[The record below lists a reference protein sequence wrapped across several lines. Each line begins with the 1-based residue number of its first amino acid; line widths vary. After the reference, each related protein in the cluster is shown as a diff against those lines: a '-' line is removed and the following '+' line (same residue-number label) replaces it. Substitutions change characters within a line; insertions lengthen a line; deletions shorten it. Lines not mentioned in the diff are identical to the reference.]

1 MPRYAAFLRAIN
13 IGGRRVKGAELC
25 APFEELGHTEVV
37 SFRAS
42 GNVIFDAE
50 ERSVAGLT
58 KKIESQLE
66 RSLGYEVAAML
77 RTRSQVRAIAAK
89 EPFDPGLVEASDGKL
104 QINLLARKP
113 TAATQK
119 KVLAMA
125 TEQDRLAIAG
135 TELYWLPSG
144 GLMDSELDQK
154 ALDALI
160 GVSTRRTMG
169 TIQQIGAKYF
179 S

>member
-13 IGGRRVKGAELC
+13 IGGRRVKGPELC

-50 ERSVAGLT
+50 DRSVAGLT
-58 KKIESQLE
+58 KKIEARLE

-77 RTRSQVRAIAAK
+77 RTRSQVRAIAGRD
-89 EPFDPGLVEASDGKL
+89 PFDPGLVEASDGKL
-104 QINLLARKP
+104 QINLLAKKP
-113 TAATQK
+113 TAASRK

-125 TEQDRLAIAG
+125 TERDRLAIVG

-144 GLMDSELDQK
+144 GLMDSDLDQK